1 LITGVIYEK
10 KNYILIAVFA
20 IEELGGVFVSVEA
33 RQELIVES
41 SLIPIQWV
49 LLPVATGFGIYL
61 SWEWK

>member
-33 RQELIVES
+33 RQELIVEP

-49 LLPVATGFGIYL
+49 LLPVATGVGLYV
-61 SWEWK
+61 SGEWK